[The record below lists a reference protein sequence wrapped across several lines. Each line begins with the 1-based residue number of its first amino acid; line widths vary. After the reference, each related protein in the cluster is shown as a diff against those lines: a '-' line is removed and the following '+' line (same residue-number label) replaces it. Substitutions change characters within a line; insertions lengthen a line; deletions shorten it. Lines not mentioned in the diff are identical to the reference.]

1 LGEEVTKTEEL
12 GGALLP
18 GSARGNR
25 PGLDISPFNW
35 GSRGKGKGARNAMTW
50 IRRDK
55 AWRSRWG
62 EFHECGKDVGR

>member
-1 LGEEVTKTEEL
+1 MGEEVTKTEEL

-25 PGLDISPFNW
+25 PGLDIGPFDR
-35 GSRGKGKGARNAMTW
+35 GSRGEGKGARDAMAW

-55 AWRSRWG
+55 A
-62 EFHECGKDVGR
+62 